1 MSEIQV
7 SYTAEFED
15 LLKAESERAE
25 AMSILHIKA
34 HERFNKF
41 SIGIN
46 IPVIV
51 LSSVVG
57 FLSPL
62 TLFPNQTILLGAMS
76 ILIAIAKT
84 LDSYMDFTKRTETH
98 RVMSLSYSKISKYIQ
113 IQLSLE
119 KECRVVAKDLLD
131 YISNDLSN
139 LKDAEPII
147 PQVIIRDFNTKYGHE
162 PTSKPAI
169 TNGLT
174 IVRINKA
181 TITPRVEAPPSA
193 FVPDEEAPVEL
204 VLPEPAPVREPTKP
218 RWKP

>member
-1 MSEIQV
+1 MSETHV

-25 AMSILHIKA
+25 AMSILHIRS

-51 LSSVVG
+51 LSSLVG

-62 TLFPNQTILLGAMS
+62 SLFDGQTILLGGMS

-84 LDSYMDFTKRTETH
+84 VDSYMDFTKRTETH

-119 KECRVVAKDLLD
+119 KECRVVARDLLD

-139 LKDAEPII
+139 LKDSEPII
-147 PQVIIRDFNTKYGHE
+147 PQIIIRDFNAKYGHE

-174 IVRINKA
+174 IVRINKESA
-181 TITPRVEAPPSA
+181 TPRVEAPPSA
-193 FVPDEEAPVEL
+193 FVPDEEAPLDL
-204 VLPEPAPVREPTKP
+204 VLPAEPPKR

>member
-1 MSEIQV
+1 MSETHV

-25 AMSILHIKA
+25 AMSILHIRS

-51 LSSVVG
+51 LSSLVG

-62 TLFPNQTILLGAMS
+62 SLFDGQTILLGGMS

-84 LDSYMDFTKRTETH
+84 VDSYMDFTKRTETH

-119 KECRVVAKDLLD
+119 KECRVVARDLLD

-139 LKDAEPII
+139 LKDSEPII
-147 PQVIIRDFNTKYGHE
+147 PQIIIRDFNEKYGHE

-174 IVRINKA
+174 IVRINKESA
-181 TITPRVEAPPSA
+181 TPRVEAPPSA
-193 FVPDEEAPVEL
+193 FPQDEEAPLDL
-204 VLPEPAPVREPTKP
+204 VLPAEPPKR